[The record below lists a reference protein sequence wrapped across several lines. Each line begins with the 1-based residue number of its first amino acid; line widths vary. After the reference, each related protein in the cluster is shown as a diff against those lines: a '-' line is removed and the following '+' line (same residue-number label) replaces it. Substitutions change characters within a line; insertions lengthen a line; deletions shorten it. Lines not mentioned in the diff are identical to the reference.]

1 MKLLTSAAVVVVVV
15 VEPVI
20 ALAFVARRA
29 AGRRRRALNSDD
41 RDGERDETVG
51 TVCALR
57 KACVRMAL
65 AAILM
70 VDRGEE
76 N

>member
-1 MKLLTSAAVVVVVV
+1 MNLLTSAAVVVVV

-29 AGRRRRALNSDD
+29 AGRRRRDD

-65 AAILM
+65 AVILM
-70 VDRGEE
+70 VDG
-76 N
+76 